1 MRVRGMGRKSKRK
14 EVAKEA
20 MEMLKL
26 LSPVHFWKAVEKP
39 PYPYQEQFVRDTSR
53 YIIIKAGRQTGKS
66 TAAAIKALHTAL
78 LPNRTV
84 LIVSPSLRQSIE
96 IFRRTQGYA
105 TKAKLPIK
113 RATQTELELENG
125 SRIVSLPASEHT
137 IRGYTAHM
145 LIVDE
150 AAFVPDALFD
160 AIVPSLAATNG
171 SLILLSTPFGKEGF
185 FYHAWLDPSYSHH
198 EFSAH
203 ECPHYSE
210 EFLAAERE
218 RMSEMAFRQ
227 EYLAEFVDD
236 CSAVFPHGLVMS
248 SIAEPHPD
256 EGAMFCGVDLAKH
269 VDWTVFCVIKEVRS
283 TLYTVHVEA
292 HQKEPYPLIAQK
304 LKQLHEQYGFSKV
317 VVDATGVGEA
327 VLDTLRWDANLPL
340 EPFTF
345 TQRTKIDL
353 VENLKVALEKGQ
365 LKLIQHR
372 TLLSELTAYS
382 YEVGN
387 GTVRYGTQR
396 EHDDHVMALALAVW
410 GARRGA
416 RTSAAPPLHEFVFGG
431 RI

>member
-1 MRVRGMGRKSKRK
+1 MRVRSMGRKSKRK

-26 LSPVHFWKAVEKP
+26 LSPVHFWRAVERP
-39 PYPYQEQFVRDTSR
+39 PYDYQIRFVREEGR
-53 YIIIKAGRQTGKS
+53 RVVIKAARQTGKS

-78 LPNRTV
+78 LPHKTV
-84 LIVSPSLRQSIE
+84 LIVSPSLRQSVE
-96 IFRRTQGYA
+96 IFKRIKSYVVKAGITPRRE
-105 TKAKLPIK
+105 
-113 RATQTELELENG
+113 TQTELELENG

-150 AAFVPDALFD
+150 AAFVPDELFD
-160 AIVPSLAATNG
+160 AIIPSLAATNG
-171 SLILLSTPFGKEGF
+171 TLILLSTPFGKEGF
-185 FYHAWLDPSYSHH
+185 FYHAWLDPAFSHH
-198 EFSAH
+198 EFSAA
-203 ECPHYSE
+203 ECPHYSK

-218 RMSEMAFRQ
+218 RMSDLAFRQ

-236 CSAVFPHGLVMS
+236 AAAVFPHSLVMS

-256 EGAMFCGVDLAKH
+256 EGPLFCGVDLAKH
-269 VDWTVFCVIKEVRS
+269 VDRTVFCVVKALHDG
-283 TLYTVHVEA
+283 LYVVHVES
-292 HQKEPYPLIAQK
+292 HQREPYPLIAQK
-304 LKQLHEQYGFSKV
+304 LKQLHEQYGFSRV

-382 YEVGN
+382 YEVGK
-387 GTVRYGTQR
+387 GTIKYGTQR

-410 GARRGA
+410 GAR
-416 RTSAAPPLHEFVFGG
+416 TSTAPPLHELVFGG
-431 RI
+431 RV